1 MLTSRNGGHV
11 RRLRVQV
18 ASLAKI
24 PMDLSSGK
32 VRHGIRDEKFGGL
45 FVVPIAIDEQLDAG
59 CLVLSDQVDGLGHRT
74 DIAVRR
80 FASRRPLA
88 LRRHFGVIAG
98 EKPSPDMSLFDRVV
112 IATRLVAMAA
122 QHIELMLDL
131 DRFAAGD
138 IAGVG

>member
-1 MLTSRNGGHV
+1 M
-11 RRLRVQV
+11 
-18 ASLAKI
+18 SLAKI

-32 VRHGIRDEKFGGL
+32 VRHDIRDEKFEGL

-74 DIAVRR
+74 DKAVRR